1 MYSAIVLACVFV
13 TFVMTLSHCHRCIEE
28 VKGIFKAIVD
38 PLFSN
43 TNLFAHR
50 IFRRNM
56 VLCSCLLAAFLTYC
70 LDVEYLPNSR
80 NKLLAC

>member
-56 VLCSCLLAAFLTYC
+56 VFVFLFFSCIFNLLFGC
-70 LDVEYLPNSR
+70 
-80 NKLLAC
+80 

>member
-1 MYSAIVLACVFV
+1 MYSTIVLACVFV
-13 TFVMTLSHCHRCIEE
+13 TVVMTLSHCHGCIEE

-56 VLCSCLLAAFLTYC
+56 VFVFLFVSCIFNLLFGC
-70 LDVEYLPNSR
+70 
-80 NKLLAC
+80 